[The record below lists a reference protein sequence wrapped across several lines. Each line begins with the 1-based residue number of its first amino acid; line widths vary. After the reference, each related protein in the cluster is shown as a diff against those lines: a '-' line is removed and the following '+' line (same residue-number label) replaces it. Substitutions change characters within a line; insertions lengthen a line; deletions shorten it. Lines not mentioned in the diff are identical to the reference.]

1 MPCCV
6 SNTNFQTFLSL
17 DPIPGS
23 WLAISTACSSCHWP
37 APNLPWA
44 QLAPLAMMHTTHLQ
58 ISTTKH
64 IWKMELCQFP
74 TNTAAFS
81 TRVDII
87 FKGLEIWMFAEFY
100 YFPLALIANY
110 GPGMILFWLWPW
122 RIPSG
127 RILFCTCTQFYAV
140 RKHIAISLG
149 LQIFS
154 LWQGDSMFT
163 LRVNKC
169 IDHAILLLVLLYFMK
184 SEKISIHFDIR
195 SGEEQWMI
203 VQNWIIDTMI
213 NQDIHTRNCFHI
225 ETQITDLDSTNVC
238 MDGVYIF
245 SCLRGKLD
253 ELLENWEYAWSYL
266 YHN

>member
-17 DPIPGS
+17 DPIPS
-23 WLAISTACSSCHWP
+23 LWLAISAACSSCNWP
-37 APNLPWA
+37 APNLPSVH

-110 GPGMILFWLWPW
+110 GPGYDFILIVTGADAIRKDLV
-122 RIPSG
+122 
-127 RILFCTCTQFYAV
+127 LHFYYAY

-154 LWQGDSMFT
+154 SWWQGD
-163 LRVNKC
+163 LC
-169 IDHAILLLVLLYFMK
+169 LLC
-184 SEKISIHFDIR
+184 
-195 SGEEQWMI
+195 Q
-203 VQNWIIDTMI
+203 
-213 NQDIHTRNCFHI
+213 
-225 ETQITDLDSTNVC
+225 
-238 MDGVYIF
+238 
-245 SCLRGKLD
+245 
-253 ELLENWEYAWSYL
+253 
-266 YHN
+266 